1 MMDARS
7 DLIREKGRD
16 DGKLMQKY
24 LNPNQEMNQSQVR
37 RRSRLETYCD
47 ILREI
52 GAGNEKPTHI
62 MYKANL
68 SWKVMQVYMKSLETQ
83 GLILVTLDGGKRQYH
98 LSEKGFKLLSDML
111 SVMDGLNIRDEL

>member
-1 MMDARS
+1 MDVRS

-24 LNPNQEMNQSQVR
+24 LNPNQEMNQSQVK

-47 ILREI
+47 ILRAI
-52 GAGNEKPTHI
+52 GAGIEGPTHI

-68 SWKVMQVYMKSLETQ
+68 SWKVMQVYMKSLEVQ
-83 GLILVTLDGGKRQYH
+83 GLIFATSEGDKRQYH
-98 LSEKGFKLLSDML
+98 LSEKGFQVLNEML
-111 SVMDGLNIRDEL
+111 SVMEGLNIRNEL